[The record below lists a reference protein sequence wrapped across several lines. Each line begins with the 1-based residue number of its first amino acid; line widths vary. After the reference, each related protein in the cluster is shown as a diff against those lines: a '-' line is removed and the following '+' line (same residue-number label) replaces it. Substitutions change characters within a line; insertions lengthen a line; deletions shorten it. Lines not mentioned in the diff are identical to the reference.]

1 VTPPAT
7 VVVPTRDRP
16 EPLARCLEA
25 LAAQTLPGL
34 EIVVVDDGS
43 TVPAVAPG
51 ATLVRLEGLGPPA
64 ARNAGVRVAGGEAIL
79 FTDDDCEPEPEWAE
93 RLVARIEAGADA
105 AAGRSVPAD
114 PGDRLAVAAETIV
127 AYVVERARNGD
138 GTTTFGTG
146 NSLGCRAEVVR
157 AVPFDERFAVS
168 GEDRDWCARVVAAG
182 YRLVAAPDAV
192 VRHRPRLTP
201 GAFWRRQVLYGRGSS
216 RFRRSSG
223 APAAEPPG
231 FYAGLVRRGFE
242 QGAAVGTLVVLAQV
256 AVTTGVVADRLG
268 AQRRARRSGAGSP

>member
-43 TVPAVAPG
+43 TVPAVAPE
-51 ATLVRLEGLGPPA
+51 AVVVRLEGLGPPA

-79 FTDDDCEPEPEWAE
+79 FTDDDCEPEPAWAA
-93 RLVARIEAGADA
+93 RLVARLEAGADA
-105 AAGRSVPAD
+105 AAGRSVAAD
-114 PGDRLAVAAETIV
+114 PADRLAAAAETIV
-127 AYVVERARNGD
+127 GYLAERERNGD
-138 GTTTFGTG
+138 GTTTFGQG
-146 NSLGCRAEVVR
+146 NSLGCKAELVR

-168 GEDRDWCARVVAAG
+168 GEDREWCARVVASG
-182 YRLVAAPDAV
+182 HRLVAAPEAV

-201 GAFWRRQVLYGRGSS
+201 WSFWRRQVLYGAGSS

-223 APAAEPPG
+223 APAAERPG
-231 FYAGLVRRGFE
+231 FYARLLRRGFE
-242 QGAAVGTLVVLAQV
+242 QGAVVGALVVLAQV
-256 AVTTGVVADRLG
+256 AVATGVVADRVS
-268 AQRRARRSGAGSP
+268 ARRRARRSGGESP